1 MYPRVSIMGVHL
13 KKPGTRE
20 ETMHSPSH
28 AHKPHIAHTPRIAFV
43 RARSRLHRDTI
54 SRLGSKPTRGL
65 LAYSQF
71 IDR

>member
-1 MYPRVSIMGVHL
+1 MHPRVSIMGVHL

-20 ETMHSPSH
+20 ETLHSPSH
-28 AHKPHIAHTPRIAFV
+28 QHAHIAHRPRIAFV